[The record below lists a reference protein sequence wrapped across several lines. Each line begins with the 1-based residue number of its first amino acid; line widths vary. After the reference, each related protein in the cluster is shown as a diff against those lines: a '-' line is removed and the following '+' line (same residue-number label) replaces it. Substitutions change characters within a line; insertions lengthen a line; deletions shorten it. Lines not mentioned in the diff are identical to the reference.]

1 MLRLFHY
8 TMRDK
13 YNTPKREKE
22 FFKFQE
28 DFCKVLDVF
37 EWRGRKFTDD
47 KSIRVLMLASLIVDV
62 YAKAELN
69 KKDLEFMK
77 DRLVFTL
84 LNGSALVDSED
95 MKDKVLH

>member
-1 MLRLFHY
+1 MSN
-8 TMRDK
+8 K
-13 YNTPKREKE
+13 KIKIPTPEREKE

-37 EWRGRKFTDD
+37 EHRGKKFTDD
-47 KSIRVLMLASLIVDV
+47 KSIRILMLTCFMVDV
-62 YAKAELN
+62 YAKSTLN
-69 KKDLEFMK
+69 EKDFEFMK

-95 MKDKVLH
+95 MKDKALH

>member
-1 MLRLFHY
+1 MSNKDFKKNL
-8 TMRDK
+8 
-13 YNTPKREKE
+13 PPEKD
-22 FFKFQE
+22 FIKLQD

-37 EWRGRKFTDD
+37 EHRGKKFTDD
-47 KSIRVLMLASLIVDV
+47 KSIRILMLTCFMVDV
-62 YAKAELN
+62 YAKSILN
-69 KKDLEFMK
+69 EKDFEFMK

>member
-1 MLRLFHY
+1 MSNKDFKKNL
-8 TMRDK
+8 
-13 YNTPKREKE
+13 PPEKD
-22 FFKFQE
+22 FIKLQD

-77 DRLVFTL
+77 D
-84 LNGSALVDSED
+84 
-95 MKDKVLH
+95 KVLH

>member
-1 MLRLFHY
+1 MSNKNFKKNL
-8 TMRDK
+8 
-13 YNTPKREKE
+13 PPEKD
-22 FFKFQE
+22 FLKLQE

-95 MKDKVLH
+95 LKDKVLH

>member
-1 MLRLFHY
+1 MSNKKL
-8 TMRDK
+8 K
-13 YNTPKREKE
+13 VPTPKREKE

-47 KSIRVLMLASLIVDV
+47 KSIRVLMVASLIVDV

>member
-1 MLRLFHY
+1 MSNKNFKKNL
-8 TMRDK
+8 
-13 YNTPKREKE
+13 PPEKE
-22 FFKFQE
+22 FIKLQD

-37 EWRGRKFTDD
+37 EHRGKKFTDD

>member
-1 MLRLFHY
+1 MSNKKLKEP
-8 TMRDK
+8 TQ
-13 YNTPKREKE
+13 KREKE

-37 EWRGRKFTDD
+37 EHRGKNFTDD

-62 YAKAELN
+62 YAKSNLDE
-69 KKDLEFMK
+69 KDFEFMK

-84 LNGSALVDSED
+84 LNGNQVVDSED

>member
-1 MLRLFHY
+1 MSNKDFKKNL
-8 TMRDK
+8 
-13 YNTPKREKE
+13 PPEKD
-22 FFKFQE
+22 FIKFQK

-37 EWRGRKFTDD
+37 EHRGKKFTDD

-84 LNGSALVDSED
+84 LNGTELTDSED
-95 MKDKVLH
+95 MKDNKVLH

>member
-1 MLRLFHY
+1 
-8 TMRDK
+8 
-13 YNTPKREKE
+13 
-22 FFKFQE
+22 
-28 DFCKVLDVF
+28 
-37 EWRGRKFTDD
+37 
-47 KSIRVLMLASLIVDV
+47 MLASLIVDV

>member
-1 MLRLFHY
+1 MSNKDFKKNL
-8 TMRDK
+8 
-13 YNTPKREKE
+13 PPEKD
-22 FFKFQE
+22 FIKFQK

-37 EWRGRKFTDD
+37 EHRGKKFTDD

-84 LNGSALVDSED
+84 LNGTELTDSED
-95 MKDKVLH
+95 MKERVLH

>member
-1 MLRLFHY
+1 MSNKKLKEP
-8 TMRDK
+8 TQ
-13 YNTPKREKE
+13 KREKE

-95 MKDKVLH
+95 MKERVLN

>member
-1 MLRLFHY
+1 MSNKKLKEP
-8 TMRDK
+8 TQ
-13 YNTPKREKE
+13 KREKE

-37 EWRGRKFTDD
+37 EWRGKNFTDD
-47 KSIRVLMLASLIVDV
+47 KSIRVLMLASLVVDV

-69 KKDLEFMK
+69 KKDFEFMK